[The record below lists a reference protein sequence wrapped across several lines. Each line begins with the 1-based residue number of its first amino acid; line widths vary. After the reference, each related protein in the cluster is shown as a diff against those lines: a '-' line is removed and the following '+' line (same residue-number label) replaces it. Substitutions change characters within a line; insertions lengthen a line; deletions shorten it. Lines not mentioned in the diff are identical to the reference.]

1 MVSLPTD
8 PGELDGLQ
16 GVPGLVLHHPAGHGL
31 RHRRPLVPK
40 ITAAPVPM
48 PKGISGDSPSS
59 SANRMPDSLII
70 VMISWVVST
79 RSTSGYAVMPELRP
93 LRPPSSSPCRA

>member
-1 MVSLPTD
+1 M
-8 PGELDGLQ
+8 
-16 GVPGLVLHHPAGHGL
+16 
-31 RHRRPLVPK
+31 VPK

-79 RSTSGYAVMPELRP
+79 RSTSGFPSCRNSGRLASIFFAVQGMM
-93 LRPPSSSPCRA
+93 AMW